1 MARAVDVDPPIMAER
16 VVTRPAS
23 VHRSAFTF
31 SGTRG
36 FRFGFFSAGPASTFL
51 VMYAEGT
58 GERTSKRMDGPLAG
72 RSTHRPTDR
81 PTGRGLDDD

>member
-51 VMYAEGT
+51 LMYAEGT
-58 GERTSKRMDGPLAG
+58 GRGAYVRTNGRTSGWPVDP
-72 RSTHRPTDR
+72 PTDR
-81 PTGRGLDDD
+81 QTDGKGTG